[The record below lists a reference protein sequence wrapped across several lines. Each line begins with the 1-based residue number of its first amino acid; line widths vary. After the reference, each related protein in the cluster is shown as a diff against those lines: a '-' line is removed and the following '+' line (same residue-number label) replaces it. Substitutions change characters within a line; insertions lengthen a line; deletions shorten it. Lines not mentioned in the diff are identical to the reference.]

1 MIEINKKIFLLA
13 AVLFL
18 CASQAFA
25 HNDTSLYSPHKPE
38 LKPAPISQTGYNLAK
53 AYWLGGAEIDLNF
66 RGDDNKTRCN
76 GMGYFQN
83 PCRGNES
90 KQQACP
96 YDSQYYKCGCDK
108 DVYKYDASTCPDNS
122 TPGSNKCGELSDS
135 CICNGKSE
143 WSPDLNI
150 CEPRCS
156 SNNDCGETQKCDPET
171 RTCVNKTCNDIS
183 CTPAEICDS
192 TTVQCVPDPDLCP
205 ADYQSS
211 ECDSE
216 KQVQTGKQTLST
228 GRSCYK
234 CRAKTCNDIN
244 CGDNQVCNSATL
256 LCVNKAGCVEGRT
269 TPCTEKE
276 IEEKSPTTADNG
288 DTCYHCRKK
297 TCADIVC
304 TINGTEIPEVLRP
317 LYLCEEDTLTCRMKK
332 CTDNPCEEGQICTD
346 GFFGPSC
353 KDYGCAEQL
362 AEKGYAVNGN
372 FKTNDTT
379 VILKDTSVFSLKND
393 KKYITMKD
401 LSGFSL
407 CSYTG
412 MPTLTVTAPLLA
424 EVTYSGVTMTG
435 IHLKFDGSKKV
446 TLNNFNFKGVNS
458 SNKAFLNSE
467 LIVMNGSSEFKDA
480 LITTGNI
487 SFPNGSTT
495 YIKYSTLKT
504 TELSATAT
512 GMNLQFIGSDITST
526 RSYIGIINGEKETV
540 RGSNLIINTGSKWVM
555 NDGDTVNMR
564 DGAKLCIS
572 EDSYMQFYQPP
583 GDVYKY
589 RQPPRGEIL
598 DGEYWGIRVRNSK
611 DETFNYKD
619 PDPSDNLKW
628 RRSGI
633 YCDRSSQ

>member
-1 MIEINKKIFLLA
+1 MTNLTNK
-13 AVLFL
+13 LFL
-18 CASQAFA
+18 PVFMLLLSISPAAA
-25 HNDTSLYSPHKPE
+25 HNDTFFNSPHRLE
-38 LKPAPISQTGYNLAK
+38 LKPASFAEPGYRLAK
-53 AYWLGGAEIDLNF
+53 SYWLGGADLDLNF
-66 RGDDNKTRCN
+66 KEEDDKTRCN
-76 GMGYFQN
+76 SMGYFQEA
-83 PCRGNES
+83 CRGNKS
-90 KQQACP
+90 PLLKCP
-96 YDSQYYKCGCDK
+96 YNSAYFKCICDK
-108 DVYKYDASTCPDNS
+108 DVYKYDANTCPDNS

-156 SNNDCGETQKCDPET
+156 SNNDCGKTQKCDPET
-171 RTCVNKTCNDIS
+171 RICVNKTCNDIS
-183 CTPAEICDS
+183 CASTEICDS

-216 KQVQTGKQTLST
+216 KQVQSGKQTLST
-228 GRSCYK
+228 GRICYK

-297 TCADIVC
+297 TCADVECLIGGVAV
-304 TINGTEIPEVLRP
+304 PEMLKDM
-317 LYLCEEDTLTCRMKK
+317 YICEEETLTCRVKK
-332 CTDNPCEEGQICTD
+332 CTDNPCKEGQICSD
-346 GFFGPSC
+346 SVFGPSC
-353 KDYGCAEQL
+353 KDYDCSAQL
-362 AEKGYAVNGN
+362 AEKGYGVNGN

-379 VILKDTSVFSLKND
+379 VILKDTSVFSLKSD
-393 KKYITMKD
+393 KKYITLKD

-424 EVTYSGVTMTG
+424 DVTYSGVTMTG
-435 IHLKFDGSKKV
+435 IHLKFDGSKNV
-446 TLNNFNFKGVNS
+446 TLNNFNYNG
-458 SNKAFLNSE
+458 LTSE
-467 LIVMNGSSEFKDA
+467 DANFDAENIIMNGKSVFTDA
-480 LITTGNI
+480 IINTNNI
-487 SFPNGSTT
+487 KFPDGSTT
-495 YIKYSTLKT
+495 YVKYSELHTK
-504 TELSATAT
+504 ELSVTT
-512 GMNLQFIGSDITST
+512 KEKNLQFIGSNITSNK
-526 RSYIGIINGEKETV
+526 SYIGIINGEEKTV
-540 RGSNLIINTGSKWVM
+540 RGSNLLMNGSSSWIM
-555 NDGDTVNMR
+555 SDGDTVNMR

-572 EDSYMQFYQPP
+572 GDSYMQFYQPP
-583 GDVYKY
+583 GDIHKY
-589 RQPPRGEIL
+589 RQPPRGEVL

-611 DETFNYKD
+611 DETFHYKD

-628 RRSGI
+628 RKSGI
-633 YCDRSSQ
+633 NCERDSQ